1 MPESSTALASV
12 ASPALAGPE
21 AGAVLQLTRPS
32 VGQPAPRRR
41 FRVPRLVRRTVGPVG
56 VLFLWWLVCHVG
68 LFPPT
73 TLASPAQT
81 IAAGRQL
88 WEAGQLQSNMLISLR
103 RVVEGLC
110 LGVSAGVILA
120 VLSGFFHVAEDLLD
134 PLVQAVRSVPLLGL
148 LPLFIVWFGVGEEAK
163 VFIIALGVTFPV
175 YLNTF
180 GAIRGV
186 DAKLIEAGRT
196 FGLKR
201 FGVIRNVILPGALPG
216 FLVGLRFAL
225 VGSWLIVIAA
235 EQINAQSGL
244 GYMILEAENVNRI
257 DIIFVGLTVYAIL
270 GIVVDLIVRLLERHL
285 LAWRRGFS
293 GS

>member
-186 DAKLIEAGRT
+186 DSKLIEAGRT